1 MASTNQPTFVRILTN
16 SYKAS
21 GPERN
26 VQIVLT
32 PKEDK
37 LLVVWHSEISPGV
50 PGVPTG
56 TLAYMGTTTGNA
68 LGSAIRISY
77 QSMSNIK
84 LILGLNSV
92 LTFSDDAILFV
103 GALKRSGTP
112 LTFIGYLGFDGN
124 SFSTRDTFTVKHTTD
139 TTMIDQIKPKVF

>member
-32 PKEDK
+32 PNEDK

-50 PGVPTG
+50 PTG
-56 TLAYMGTTTGNA
+56 TLAYMDTTTGNA
-68 LGSAIRISY
+68 LGSAIRIRD